1 MTNPVK
7 LGNRCKTIDGER
19 LSTNPKRVRE
29 HDSFSYCFFYF
40 YRVFTEFSKRER
52 NEETS
57 GRVRPLAFFFPIW
70 NFFFDFVS
78 ILRSCQS
85 ANRWS
90 DAPAR
95 LSERVSRQS
104 IRRYRVFFFV
114 IHSLVHSFGP
124 RWRSRPFLIGRRR
137 RLHLPNADGSLGPP
151 SLGCQSLGYRVVT
164 EFFFLRT
171 VTVGRVASGH
181 NNKNRLGKKKNS
193 VKKLGRTPVDE
204 LGGGDLASF

>member
-104 IRRYRVFFFV
+104 IRRYRVFFSLFIHWF
-114 IHSLVHSFGP
+114 IHSVLDGAPAPFWLVVAVVFICRTPMG
-124 RWRSRPFLIGRRR
+124 RSVL
-137 RLHLPNADGSLGPP
+137 LLSAVNL
-151 SLGCQSLGYRVVT
+151 LVT
-164 EFFFLRT
+164 ELLPSFFFAHSYGRPSR
-171 VTVGRVASGH
+171 VGPQQQEP
-181 NNKNRLGKKKNS
+181 
-193 VKKLGRTPVDE
+193 TW
-204 LGGGDLASF
+204 

>member
-70 NFFFDFVS
+70 NFFF
-78 ILRSCQS
+78 ILFRFCGA
-85 ANRWS
+85 ANRRI
-90 DAPAR
+90 AGAT
-95 LSERVSRQS
+95 
-104 IRRYRVFFFV
+104 
-114 IHSLVHSFGP
+114 
-124 RWRSRPFLIGRRR
+124 RRR
-137 RLHLPNADGSLGPP
+137 GSVNV
-151 SLGCQSLGYRVVT
+151 SAVNQFVVT
-164 EFFFLRT
+164 EFFFRYSFTGSFIRSSMALPPLSDWSSPSSSFAERRW
-171 VTVGRVASGH
+171 VARSSFSRLSISWLPSCYRVFFFAHSYGRPSRVGPQQQEP
-181 NNKNRLGKKKNS
+181 
-193 VKKLGRTPVDE
+193 TW
-204 LGGGDLASF
+204 

>member
-1 MTNPVK
+1 MANGCRRIRSESENTTRFLIV
-7 LGNRCKTIDGER
+7 
-19 LSTNPKRVRE
+19 
-29 HDSFSYCFFYF
+29 FFYF

-70 NFFFDFVS
+70 NFFF
-78 ILRSCQS
+78 ILFRFCGA
-85 ANRWS
+85 ANRRI
-90 DAPAR
+90 AGAT
-95 LSERVSRQS
+95 
-104 IRRYRVFFFV
+104 
-114 IHSLVHSFGP
+114 
-124 RWRSRPFLIGRRR
+124 RRR
-137 RLHLPNADGSLGPP
+137 GSVNV
-151 SLGCQSLGYRVVT
+151 SAVNQFVVT
-164 EFFFLRT
+164 EFFFRYSFTGSFIRSSMALPPLSDWSSPSSSFAERRWVARSSFSRLSISWLPSCYRVFFLRT

>member
-29 HDSFSYCFFYF
+29 HDSFSYCFFLFLPSF
-40 YRVFTEFSKRER
+40 YRVFETRKERGNVGPGATVGVFFSYLE
-52 NEETS
+52 
-57 GRVRPLAFFFPIW
+57 FFFY
-70 NFFFDFVS
+70 FVS

-181 NNKNRLGKKKNS
+181 NNKNRLGKKK
-193 VKKLGRTPVDE
+193 KTR
-204 LGGGDLASF
+204 